1 MAEIKIDSGLF
12 QERVSHFVGAW
23 KNDLRSKE
31 GPFNGA
37 SSIVILMGKPED
49 GQDFHK
55 NNAMHVSLLRKRD
68 SCPNGAT
75 VSIRDS

>member
-49 GQDFHK
+49 GQDFYK
-55 NNAMHVSLLRKRD
+55 NNAMHVSVLGKRRPR
-68 SCPNGAT
+68 SPR
-75 VSIRDS
+75 RDRLGS

>member
-1 MAEIKIDSGLF
+1 MAEIKIDSNLF

-55 NNAMHVSLLRKRD
+55 NNAMHVSIVKGLRSRM
-68 SCPNGAT
+68 PRT
-75 VSIRDS
+75 RPFRER

>member
-1 MAEIKIDSGLF
+1 MADIKIDSGLF

-37 SSIVILMGKPED
+37 SSIVVLMGKPED
-49 GQDFHK
+49 GQDFYK
-55 NNAMHVSLLRKRD
+55 NNAMHVSLRRKLRPSSSRCD
-68 SCPNGAT
+68 RLES
-75 VSIRDS
+75 